1 MRRAAAPE
9 MEMQDV
15 KYWMFAAG
23 IGAVAMAGSAIA
35 AMPKGNPA
43 KGQQVFARC
52 AACHKVGPNAAR
64 SIGPALNG
72 VVGRAAGSDA
82 GFRYS
87 PAMKASG
94 IKWDEA
100 NLDSFLQGPAKKV
113 PGTKMIFPGMT
124 AAQDRADVIA
134 YLKQYDAKGGKK

>member
-1 MRRAAAPE
+1 
-9 MEMQDV
+9 MQDV

-23 IGAVAMAGSAIA
+23 IGLVAMAGSALA
-35 AMPKGNPA
+35 AMPKGNAA

-52 AACHKVGPNAAR
+52 AACHKVGPNAA
-64 SIGPALNG
+64 SGMGPALNG
-72 VVGRAAGSDA
+72 VVGRAAGSDV

-94 IKWDEA
+94 IKWDES
-100 NLDSFLQGPAKKV
+100 NLDGFLQAPAKKV
-113 PGTKMIFPGMT
+113 PGTKMIFPGMA

-134 YLKQYDAKGGKK
+134 FLKQYNANGGKK